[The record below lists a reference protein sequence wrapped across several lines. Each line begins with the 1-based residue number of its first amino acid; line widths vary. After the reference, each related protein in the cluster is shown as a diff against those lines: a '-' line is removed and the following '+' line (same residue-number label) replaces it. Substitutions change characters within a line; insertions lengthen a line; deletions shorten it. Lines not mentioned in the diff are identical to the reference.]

1 METVGFI
8 GLGVMGLPMAGHLA
22 TAGYVVRG
30 YSRSPETRR
39 AARSRGVTAAGSVA
53 EAVTD
58 ADVVITML
66 PDSPDVRTVAL
77 GGGGIIEH
85 LRRGATYIDMST
97 ISPRIARE
105 VSQAF
110 AEAGIR
116 TLDAP
121 VSGGQAGAEEASL
134 SIMVGGETETLD
146 ASRPLLETLGRSIIH
161 VGPAGA
167 GQVVKAANQ
176 IAVATHLQALA
187 EVVVFLEAQGIDVA
201 TGLEAI
207 AGGLGGSTVI
217 SRKGPPVLAG
227 SFTPGFRSELHDK
240 DLGIVAEA
248 ARETNT
254 VLPVTA
260 TVAQLMRSLVARGDG
275 GLDHSALVQLARTM
289 NGGAAR

>member
-1 METVGFI
+1 MKTVGFI

-22 TAGYVVRG
+22 AAGHVVRG
-30 YSRSPETRR
+30 YSRTPETRR
-39 AARSRGVTAAGSVA
+39 AAEPRGVTAAGSVG
-53 EAVTD
+53 EAVAG

-66 PDSPDVRTVAL
+66 PDSPDVRAVAL
-77 GGGGIIEH
+77 GDGGIIEH
-85 LRRGATYIDMST
+85 LSPGATYIDMST
-97 ISPRIARE
+97 ISPATARK
-105 VSQAF
+105 VSRVF
-110 AEAGIR
+110 AEVGIT

-121 VSGGQAGAEEASL
+121 VSGGQSGAEEASL
-134 SIMVGGETETLD
+134 SIMVGGEVETLD
-146 ASRPLLETLGRSIIH
+146 ACRPLLETMGRTIVH

-187 EVVVFLEAQGIDVA
+187 EVVVFLEAHGIDVA
-201 TGLEAI
+201 TGLDAI

-217 SRKGPPVLAG
+217 SRKGPSVVAG

-248 ARETNT
+248 SRETRT

-260 TVAQLMRSLVARGDG
+260 AVTQLMRSLVVRGDG
-275 GLDHSALVQLARTM
+275 GLDHSALVQLARSM